1 MKIALRIEYK
11 KGVEDPE
18 ASVVAKNALTLGFD
32 KLKSI
37 KIAKE
42 YVFDVNDKEGK
53 AQVEKIARDLLVNPV
68 IQQYT
73 IYERDE

>member
-18 ASVVAKNALTLGFD
+18 ASVVEKNAHTLGFD

-42 YVFDVNDKEGK
+42 YVFNVNDKEGK

-68 IQQYT
+68 IQQFT

>member
-18 ASVVAKNALTLGFD
+18 ASVVEKNALTLGFD
-32 KLKSI
+32 RLKSI

-42 YVFDVNDKEGK
+42 YVFDVNGKEGK

>member
-1 MKIALRIEYK
+1 MKIALRIEYR

-18 ASVVAKNALTLGFD
+18 ASVVEKNAVTLGFD
-32 KLKSI
+32 RLKSI

-42 YVFDVNDKEGK
+42 YVFDVSDKEGR

>member
-18 ASVVAKNALTLGFD
+18 SSVVQKNALSLGFD

-42 YVFDVNDKEGK
+42 YVFDVADEVGK

-68 IQQYT
+68 IQEYT

>member
-1 MKIALRIEYK
+1 M
-11 KGVEDPE
+11 
-18 ASVVAKNALTLGFD
+18 
-32 KLKSI
+32 

-42 YVFDVNDKEGK
+42 YVFNVIDKEGK

-68 IQQYT
+68 LQQFT